1 MIKEEEKRGERMTTD
16 KLHRTIL
23 AAVFAALTC
32 VATMV
37 IRVPTVAGYTN
48 LGDGMVL
55 LGAFVLGPGY
65 GLLAGGLGSALADL
79 LAGYLHYV
87 PGTFFI
93 KGGSALIAALLA
105 KKALQSKRPPV
116 LRLGLAALTAE
127 LFMAAGYFLYKA
139 FLLGRFEAAV
149 ASIPANLV
157 QGVLGI
163 VLSVALYKALS
174 GITQLEQYFWK
185 GR

>member
-1 MIKEEEKRGERMTTD
+1 MTAD
-16 KLHRTIL
+16 KLHRAVL
-23 AAVFAALTC
+23 AAVFAALAC
-32 VATMV
+32 AATLL
-37 IRVPTVAGYTN
+37 IRVPTVMGYTN
-48 LGDGMVL
+48 LGDGVVL

-65 GLLAGGLGSALADL
+65 GFLAGGLGSAMADL
-79 LAGYLHYV
+79 LAGYPHYL

-93 KGGSALIAALLA
+93 KGGSALIAALLL
-105 KKALQSKRPPV
+105 KKALQGKRPSV
-116 LRLGLAALTAE
+116 LQMSLAAIPAE

-157 QGVLGI
+157 QGALGAAVSI
-163 VLSVALYKALS
+163 ALYQALS
-174 GITQLEQYFWK
+174 RIAQLEQYFWK